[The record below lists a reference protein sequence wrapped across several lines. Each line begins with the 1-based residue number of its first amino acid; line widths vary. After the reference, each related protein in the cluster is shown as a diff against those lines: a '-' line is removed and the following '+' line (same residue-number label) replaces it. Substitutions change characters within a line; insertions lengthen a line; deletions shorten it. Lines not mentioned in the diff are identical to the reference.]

1 MTIWILL
8 IISFILHILS
18 FYFLIVFYTRH
29 QALKNL
35 KEEQENL
42 LKEAEDALTVFLM
55 ELKEENQKFLEQ
67 MSKNDSPSEAYNL
80 DELVAQ
86 QKDSVEITANLQED
100 EPDSYK
106 RNLQEQVFQLANE
119 GYTIEQIAQKLNVGK
134 TEIELIMK
142 FHKKD

>member
-67 MSKNDSPSEAYNL
+67 MSKNDSPEAYNL